1 MTVTATYE
9 DNSNQDVTANATF
22 NGYDMSTTGEQTVTV
37 SYTEGDITK
46 TATYGI
52 TVNPIPTHIVTWI
65 INGSSTEQSY
75 EEGASITFPDN
86 PADIEGKVF
95 VGWATEAISGT
106 TDTAPT
112 FVTSATMGSSD
123 VTYYAVFAT
132 KTEGRLTEV
141 IDELDRSTTGVTGTS
156 YTTWSGKT
164 SNSSAVYA
172 GQSAG
177 GNNSIQLRSTSP
189 SGIVTTK
196 TGGKAKKIQITWN
209 SSTSNGRKLD
219 IYGSNKAYTGSDNL
233 YDGSVWGTSIGNIV
247 YGTSTE
253 YIFTSD
259 YDYIGVRSN
268 SGAMYIDKIAITWVT
283 GTPDTFSDYC
293 TTVVAATVERPVI
306 TLANNPFYFSTT
318 ATITCATEGSTI
330 KYSFDGE
337 NWSDYTSALTI
348 TETKTIYAKAVKG
361 NDESAVAQITATK
374 NLAETTV
381 TVSGELTLDL
391 NGETNV
397 SAGTLTAA
405 VTYNESSVDGATVTW
420 SSSDSNIA
428 TIDPSTGAVTLVATG
443 EVTFTATYAGS
454 SDYAEATGSKTITVI
469 DSKAPGTEQNPY
481 TVAEAIA
488 ATPSSGN
495 SEAVYIRGIVSQ
507 FYNTS
512 IVGDGSN
519 YRYYISDDGT
529 TTSQLLVYKGKGL
542 NNVAFSSADDL
553 QLGDVVVITGQLTT
567 YSNTPEVAS
576 GNYIVSI
583 ERIVKPAA
591 PTFSPEAGTYET
603 AQSVTISSETDGVT
617 IYYTTDGT
625 DPTSESTEYTAAID
639 VNESMTIKAI
649 AVKDNVT
656 SLLATATYII
666 DPNMKG
672 TRNNPYTVTEARD
685 AIDAN
690 TGVTNVY
697 VTGIVSQSGSL
708 SSGSITYWISN
719 DGSKTD
725 QLQVYKGKN
734 LNNTDFTSAD
744 DIHEGDVVIVYGTMS
759 KYNNTTYEV
768 NSGNYL
774 VSHLCKP
781 VTPTFSREA
790 GTYTSVQTVEISCAT
805 DGAVIYYTTDG
816 TDPTSESTEYTAAI
830 DVNAS
835 MTIKAIAVKDDLTS
849 DVATAEYVIDFTPSI
864 VFGDADKSYDT
875 SYDAGNTNVYYTA
888 SNISGD
894 LTLVLCDADGNAT
907 TYDWFRA
914 SITSDVYVHVE
925 WDANTDTENARTAY
939 FKLVAGN
946 VKSPIYTVTQAK
958 FVADYATLPF
968 TFDGGKSAIDE
979 TNGLTQS
986 GLGNDYNSSPKLKF
1000 DGTGDYLILKINER
1014 PGTLTFD
1021 IKGNSFSGST
1031 FKVQT
1036 SEDGTTYT
1044 ELKTYTELGDT
1055 QNESFDNLG
1064 ENVRYIKWIYT
1075 NKSSGNVALGNII
1088 LTKPDNSPRLSVDPA
1103 EAEPFTYE
1111 EGGDLCGEQIFTVTG
1126 TNLTTEEITVSVT
1139 GEFDLRGPNGGYGN
1153 SSLTI
1158 SSGDTFGVNINDNL
1172 QQGSYSGTLTIAS
1185 EGATSITISLTG
1197 TVTAPVPP
1205 AITVAQTTV
1214 SVGAAGGEGT
1224 IDVTYTKIDTDL
1236 VDVQFYTADGTEVEA
1251 TSYDWIAAEI
1261 SQDKKLSYVVV
1272 ENTGEARTAYLK
1284 VYSVDDNGGDDLI
1297 YSDLITISQAAAS
1310 SGDQFALFNGD
1321 LVEGDYII
1329 YYDGYAMNTTV
1340 SNNRLQ
1346 YEKVTPENDII
1357 TTDDASIVWHIA
1369 PSGDYW
1375 TIYSADADAYA
1386 AGTGYKNQAQ
1396 MLSDGTDDKALW
1408 TVSGNET
1415 YEFINKK
1422 NNANN
1427 ANKNLRNNG
1436 TNGFAC
1442 YSTQTGGALSL
1453 YKRASATI
1461 TLAASG
1467 YASYCCDKAL
1477 DFSTNS
1483 KIVYRAWYVSDVTG
1497 STVTFSEITGKV
1509 KAGEGIILYGTPGA
1523 KCSLPYANNGEELTG
1538 NMLRGTLE
1546 PTEVTT
1552 EMVIDGQSYTLF
1564 GLSNGQFVKM
1574 KNGTVKANKAFLPI
1588 LTSQVPTGN
1597 NARLDIVFSEETD
1610 GIKSIENGKLTI
1622 DNSVYDLQGRRVET
1636 MKKGS
1641 LYIVNG
1647 KKFVSK

>member
-1 MTVTATYE
+1 MKQKNYLLKLWMLLLCVVAGVGNAAAEDKWVKTEPTNLQTGDVVVIVDQTSSRAMSNDKGTTNPPQAVFIYYVDGTDKEELLGDKSNIVPDNLKWTVTVDNGSYQFGVNNSYLYCTATNNGVRVGTNNNNVFTWKKADVNSTEYFLFNKGTSRYLGVYSSQDWRCYTTVNNNIKETVTAFYKKTTAE
-9 DNSNQDVTANATF
+9 DPGDTRTEINLTNFTAASTTLTKGETTTTNVETDAATF
-22 NGYDMSTTGEQTVTV
+22 VPDIIYSTSNEAVATVDANGVISAVGKGTAAITATLNISAEDEYYKAGTTKSMSVDITVINPKHTV
-37 SYTEGDITK
+37 SFL
-46 TATYGI
+46 
-52 TVNPIPTHIVTWI
+52 VNGGTF
-65 INGSSTEQSY
+65 SSAEV
-75 EEGASITFPDN
+75 EEGETITFPTET
-86 PADIEGKVF
+86 PADIEGKEF
-95 VGWATEAISGT
+95 VGWVAEPITGT

-112 FVTSATMGSSD
+112 FVTSATMGEND
-123 VTYYAVFAT
+123 VTYYAVFASVEQGSASLT
-132 KTEGRLTEV
+132 KMTASDTFVDGDKVAIVATSE
-141 IDELDRSTTGVTGTS
+141 GTS
-156 YTTWSGKT
+156 YGLYQETIN
-164 SNSSAVYA
+164 NSYVNNYVFTEDYSDVTNDDKKWWTV
-172 GQSAG
+172 SAG
-177 GNNSIQLRSTSP
+177 TDNKWKLGDSTNGYLYSSGSNNLSVDASNATEWTLENNNDGTFKLKGARYLSCRSDLSGNNQYLFRLAGSTPAGTYSFSIY
-189 SGIVTTK
+189 
-196 TGGKAKKIQITWN
+196 KI
-209 SSTSNGRKLD
+209 G
-219 IYGSNKAYTGSDNL
+219 A
-233 YDGSVWGTSIGNIV
+233 
-247 YGTSTE
+247 
-253 YIFTSD
+253 
-259 YDYIGVRSN
+259 GVS
-268 SGAMYIDKIAITWVT
+268 
-283 GTPDTFSDYC
+283 FSDYC

-306 TLANNPFYFSTT
+306 TVADNPFCFTTT
-318 ATITCATEGSTI
+318 ATITCVTEGATI

-348 TETKTIYAKAVKG
+348 TETKTIYAKAVKD
-361 NDESAVAQITATK
+361 NDESAVAQVTATK

-420 SSSDSNIA
+420 SSSDSDIA

-488 ATPSSGN
+488 ATPSSGY
-495 SEAVYIRGIVSQ
+495 SKTVYIRGIVSQ

-583 ERIVKPAA
+583 ERIVK
-591 PTFSPEAGTYET
+591 
-603 AQSVTISSETDGVT
+603 
-617 IYYTTDGT
+617 
-625 DPTSESTEYTAAID
+625 
-639 VNESMTIKAI
+639 
-649 AVKDNVT
+649 
-656 SLLATATYII
+656 
-666 DPNMKG
+666 
-672 TRNNPYTVTEARD
+672 
-685 AIDAN
+685 
-690 TGVTNVY
+690 
-697 VTGIVSQSGSL
+697 
-708 SSGSITYWISN
+708 
-719 DGSKTD
+719 
-725 QLQVYKGKN
+725 
-734 LNNTDFTSAD
+734 
-744 DIHEGDVVIVYGTMS
+744 
-759 KYNNTTYEV
+759 
-768 NSGNYL
+768 
-774 VSHLCKP
+774 
-781 VTPTFSREA
+781 
-790 GTYTSVQTVEISCAT
+790 
-805 DGAVIYYTTDG
+805 
-816 TDPTSESTEYTAAI
+816 
-830 DVNAS
+830 
-835 MTIKAIAVKDDLTS
+835 
-849 DVATAEYVIDFTPSI
+849 
-864 VFGDADKSYDT
+864 
-875 SYDAGNTNVYYTA
+875 
-888 SNISGD
+888 
-894 LTLVLCDADGNAT
+894 
-907 TYDWFRA
+907 
-914 SITSDVYVHVE
+914 
-925 WDANTDTENARTAY
+925 
-939 FKLVAGN
+939 
-946 VKSPIYTVTQAK
+946 
-958 FVADYATLPF
+958 
-968 TFDGGKSAIDE
+968 
-979 TNGLTQS
+979 
-986 GLGNDYNSSPKLKF
+986 
-1000 DGTGDYLILKINER
+1000 
-1014 PGTLTFD
+1014 
-1021 IKGNSFSGST
+1021 
-1031 FKVQT
+1031 
-1036 SEDGTTYT
+1036 
-1044 ELKTYTELGDT
+1044 
-1055 QNESFDNLG
+1055 
-1064 ENVRYIKWIYT
+1064 
-1075 NKSSGNVALGNII
+1075 
-1088 LTKPDNSPRLSVDPA
+1088 
-1103 EAEPFTYE
+1103 
-1111 EGGDLCGEQIFTVTG
+1111 
-1126 TNLTTEEITVSVT
+1126 
-1139 GEFDLRGPNGGYGN
+1139 
-1153 SSLTI
+1153 
-1158 SSGDTFGVNINDNL
+1158 
-1172 QQGSYSGTLTIAS
+1172 
-1185 EGATSITISLTG
+1185 
-1197 TVTAPVPP
+1197 P

-1310 SGDQFALFNGD
+1310 SGNQFALFNGE

-1329 YYDGYAMNTTV
+1329 YYNGYAMNTTV
-1340 SNNRLQ
+1340 SNSRLQ
-1346 YEKVTPENDII
+1346 YEEVTPDNNII
-1357 TTDDASIVWHIA
+1357 TTDNASIVWHIA

-1386 AGTGYKNQAQ
+1386 AGTGFKNQAQ

-1408 TVSGNET
+1408 TVSGNKT

-1427 ANKNLRNNG
+1427 VNKNLRNNG

-1483 KIVYRAWYVSDVTG
+1483 KSVYRAWYVSDVTG
-1497 STVTFSEITGKV
+1497 TTVTFSEITGKV

-1588 LTSQVPTGN
+1588 LTSQVPTGS